1 MNCNKHLNTTMIN
14 KSTHTQTGASNL
26 AILVFILCILAGV
39 YVCSQVFPF
48 YYSYYE
54 LKGLMESQAEKG
66 GELKDGDIKRVLT
79 KAIKKLDIPA
89 DPENLKINR
98 YAGKIIIELKY
109 SEVLFVDFGDGYD
122 YDLWEFN
129 FEPRAEKPL

>member
-1 MNCNKHLNTTMIN
+1 MTKKCTQSNK
-14 KSTHTQTGASNL
+14 GASNL
-26 AILVFILCILAGV
+26 GILLFILFVLAGV

-66 GELKDGDIKRVLT
+66 GELKDGDIKRVIT
-79 KAIKKLDIPA
+79 RAIKKLEIPA
-89 DPENLKINR
+89 DPEELKINR
-98 YAGKIIIELKY
+98 FSGKIIIELKY
-109 SEVLFVDFGDGYD
+109 SEMLYVDFGEGYD
-122 YDLWEFN
+122 YDLWEFH